1 MFSLFVGFWS
11 RSHLLCGYEVASMAC
26 GAEFD
31 TAVPRATRPRRAAP
45 ELRGAPLR
53 CGRPPLEGADLARR
67 HVPILVRFGL
77 VDVARA
83 DSAFACSPTRSP
95 QGGLRSRIRSSRL

>member
-1 MFSLFVGFWS
+1 MFSLFVGLA

-53 CGRPPLEGADLARR
+53 CGSPPLEGVALARR
-67 HVPILVRFGL
+67 QVPIWYGS
-77 VDVARA
+77 D
-83 DSAFACSPTRSP
+83 
-95 QGGLRSRIRSSRL
+95 